1 MKESREALR
10 RRLAYEAARLMAD
23 QRLPDPGAAC
33 RKAAQR
39 LGCGNTRIWPS
50 REEVEEAL
58 RAQQRLFRGDQQRRA
73 VEALRHRALEAMEA
87 LAEFRPRLVGP
98 VLDGTADV
106 HSAIELHLFA
116 DDPGAVARHLAG
128 LGIPWR
134 DGDKRL
140 RYGRREHRSAPVFRF
155 LAGETP
161 VELVVLTTLG
171 LRQRPLAP
179 GVERPME
186 RAGPE
191 HVRRLIAEGTP
202 AWPE

>member
-10 RRLAYEAARLMAD
+10 RRLAYEAARIMAD
-23 QRLPDPGAAC
+23 QRLPDPRAAC
-33 RKAAQR
+33 RKAAER
-39 LGCGNTRIWPS
+39 LGCGNARLWPG

-73 VEALRHRALEAMEA
+73 VASLRRRALEAMET

-106 HSAIELHLFA
+106 HSPVELHLFA
-116 DDPGAVARHLAG
+116 DDPAAVAQRLAE

-140 RYGRREHRSAPVFRF
+140 RYGRGEHRSAPAFRF
-155 LAGETP
+155 LAGDTP
-161 VELVVLTTLG
+161 VELVVLDPQG
-171 LRQRPLAP
+171 LRERPLAP
-179 GVERPME
+179 GLERPME
-186 RAGPE
+186 RASRDRL
-191 HVRRLIAEGTP
+191 RRLIDEEAP
-202 AWPE
+202 AWTD